1 MRAVIP
7 TVMSKRCRGVGARR
21 CAGGKPLVSDNRV
34 QLCNFVL
41 LVKPLSC
48 SAGEQADKINDA
60 DIMKHAAVHGKVKNR
75 LTLCRWILDLL
86 ELFNIIKKIRL
97 LRENRVTQDSSNLAD
112 HL

>member
-1 MRAVIP
+1 
-7 TVMSKRCRGVGARR
+7 
-21 CAGGKPLVSDNRV
+21 
-34 QLCNFVL
+34 
-41 LVKPLSC
+41 
-48 SAGEQADKINDA
+48 
-60 DIMKHAAVHGKVKNR
+60 MKHAAVHGKVKNR